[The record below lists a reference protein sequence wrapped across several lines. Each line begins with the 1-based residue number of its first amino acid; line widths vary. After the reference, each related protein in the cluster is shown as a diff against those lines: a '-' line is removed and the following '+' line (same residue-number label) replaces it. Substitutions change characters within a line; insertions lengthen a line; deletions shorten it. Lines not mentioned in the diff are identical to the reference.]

1 MEPALLVLL
10 LIAFAWGVY
19 LIPPLLNSRRDTPL
33 ASTQEYDRVAARL
46 SNVQETQVMPVSR
59 TQVLTRRRRTLVLV
73 SAVAVG
79 TLVYAVA
86 MQSVTMLLLNLAVD
100 AIGAWYVAML
110 LQIKQA
116 RQVTRIHPQVEEVA
130 DVHQRSVVKIAA
142 G

>member
-1 MEPALLVLL
+1 
-10 LIAFAWGVY
+10 
-19 LIPPLLNSRRDTPL
+19 
-33 ASTQEYDRVAARL
+33 VAARL
-46 SNVQETQVMPVSR
+46 SNVQDTQTMPVSR
-59 TQVLTRRRRTLVLV
+59 TQVLTRRRRTLALVL
-73 SAVAVG
+73 AAAVG